1 MPIVSRFLGIV
12 ISMYWND
19 HSPPHFHAKYG
30 SYEIEVGI
38 ETGIVEGKFPRRA
51 LQHVLEWYEVHKQ
64 ELLDD
69 WLLCREGK
77 PPKRIAPLE

>member
-19 HSPPHFHAKYG
+19 HSPPHFPAKYG

-38 ETGIVEGKFPRRA
+38 ETGIVEGKFPQRA
-51 LQHVLEWYEVHKQ
+51 LQHVLEWHEVHKQ

-69 WLLCREGK
+69 WQLCREGK

>member
-38 ETGIVEGKFPRRA
+38 ETGVVEGKLPRRA
-51 LQHVLEWYEVHKQ
+51 LQHVHGV
-64 ELLDD
+64 
-69 WLLCREGK
+69 
-77 PPKRIAPLE
+77 A